1 MIVTTAA
8 ADAVPAAAVKLGAS
22 LPTADAPALSN
33 VVKLH
38 PHGGFN
44 GAEIVG
50 TLDLGVLASR
60 RVTWSSSRKG
70 VRTPPGGWS
79 TTEGTLLDFMG
90 KVATKHAPAAS
101 KDGPMI
107 ACGALASGV
116 RKASAVTGVDFLCLD
131 FDGGAHLDTIVGK
144 VRDAGVLAICHSTYS
159 HLKTTSK
166 VRRDH
171 LAKELGEGVEPTAAD
186 VAGYLQR
193 TKGMRPDLLE
203 GAILELETEH
213 GADGVCYVMHH
224 RPVEKFRVIFPLAA
238 TFTPSKA
245 ADTDKAAADLWR
257 RRYEAVAGTYGAGQ
271 HDPSCADLAR
281 AFYAPSHPKGT
292 DTHRTVIVAG
302 TLLDLDTFTPVV
314 DGDRFTQVAKAMGG
328 AGAGS
333 YQTARLAKFAARFG
347 DVFEIEEFLETHDWT
362 PRGGRSSGAGHHYRC
377 PNDAAHSDPDNGE
390 DRGFVAINGTDSE
403 NGFAAW
409 CMHSH
414 CKTMDRLALLDLA
427 CQEVGIVDAA
437 ELLEFC
443 PEIEGRPH
451 TLDDAADG
459 DGGFADHADALA
471 AVNALEKGDA
481 MGAGEVARAI
491 GGMLAFDPAVMDGLL
506 TAIKDRTGVGK
517 RALQAVAKAEA
528 ETARQVRQERARD
541 AGEADA
547 AAARQEG
554 RFVWPDGFK
563 VQGGR
568 LGYMR
573 DGGDN
578 GPVFAPV
585 CDVFTPRGVER
596 GEDGAGFALL
606 LDFTDRT
613 GRARE
618 ESILLRDVAQNAGE
632 VIGRL
637 ADAGLGFVAKRE
649 AKDKLAECLAAL
661 QVPNVITKVS
671 RPGWREADDGRPVFI
686 CPRGEVIGSGG
697 GDRDAIPGSTRDTTR
712 EAFRLAAG
720 AGAKDADTAGTLDG
734 WKQAAAAAFE
744 TPENYHWPVGVLA
757 GFAGT
762 LVQLA
767 GLDTCGVNLSGRT
780 SKGKTTAQALA
791 ASVWANPKAGQ
802 GVLATFR
809 STANAL
815 EGLAKAATG
824 TVLALDE
831 LGQAD
836 PRQVGQALFMLAGGA
851 GKVRMSRDLVT
862 RAPATFSTFAILSG
876 EQGLRAVIEG
886 ARDTYAAGMAVRFP
900 DVDVTDTRDVTPG
913 EFAAVNAC
921 RANYGHAGAVFVRHL
936 IAAGLADDA
945 GGLRGSI
952 DALAGEIAGEGAA
965 APTRRAAVPFA
976 IMRRAGE
983 VAIEAGLLP
992 PDADVAGTVGRAWSA
1007 YLGGS
1012 EAEMLDGG
1020 AVAIDRLRTALHT
1033 GWDTTVLD
1041 TAAGANY
1048 GSYRGP
1054 RAWYNEAL
1062 GSVYIP
1068 VDNLREFTGQGFKAA
1083 AVLKDLAAEGW
1094 LQKQGPSR
1102 SWTVIPKMGKVR
1114 HYRLSY
1120 GEFAPNKDREG

>member
-1 MIVTTAA
+1 MTLTDATPL
-8 ADAVPAAAVKLGAS
+8 DAVPAVAAKPGA
-22 LPTADAPALSN
+22 A
-33 VVKLH
+33 LH
-38 PHGGFN
+38 PADVPTTTNVLPFTRRGDFK
-44 GAEIVG
+44 GAEVLG
-50 TLDLGVLASR
+50 TLDLAALASR
-60 RVTWSSSRKG
+60 PVSWSSSRKG
-70 VRTPPGGWS
+70 VRTAPGGWS
-79 TTEGTLLDFMG
+79 TTEGTLRDFLDI
-90 KVATKHAPAAS
+90 ATRHAPAAS

-107 ACGALASGV
+107 VGGTLADGV
-116 RKASAVTGVDFLCLD
+116 RKASAVTSVDVLSLD
-131 FDGGAHLDTIVGK
+131 FDSGVPFDDVVQAIKT
-144 VRDAGVLAICHSTYS
+144 AGVLGVVHTSFN
-159 HLKTTSK
+159 HLRSVTR

-171 LAKELGEGVEPTAAD
+171 IVKELGEGVQPTATD
-186 VAGYLQR
+186 VASYLQR
-193 TKGMRPDLLE
+193 TKGVRPDLLN
-203 GAILELETEH
+203 GATLEPATEH
-213 GADGVCYVMHH
+213 GAEGVLYVLHH
-224 RPVEKFRVIFPLAA
+224 APIEKFRVILPLAA
-238 TFTPSKA
+238 PFVPSTA
-245 ADTDKAAADLWR
+245 AATDRAAADLWKR
-257 RRYEAVAGTYGAGQ
+257 LYEAVAARFGAGM
-271 HDPSCADLAR
+271 HDTSCADLAR

-302 TLLDLDTFTPVV
+302 ALLDLADVTPVG
-314 DGDRFTQVAKAMGG
+314 DGNRFTEVADKISGGRSGKAGG
-328 AGAGS
+328 
-333 YQTARLAKFAARFG
+333 YRTARLKLFAKRFG
-347 DVFEIEEFLETHDWT
+347 DVFDVEQFMEDHGKE
-362 PRGGRSSGAGHHYRC
+362 PRRAGSAGGQSFQC
-377 PNDAAHSDPDNGE
+377 PNHAMHSEPDS
-390 DRGFVAINGTDSE
+390 DDDTACVAVNGTDRDK
-403 NGFAAW
+403 GFAMW

-414 CKTMDRLALLDLA
+414 CRDSDRLALLDLA
-427 CQEVGIVDAA
+427 CIEAGVTDAA
-437 ELLEFC
+437 ALLEFC
-443 PEIEGRPH
+443 PEIDDRPR

-459 DGGFADHADALA
+459 DGGFAGYAA
-471 AVNALEKGDA
+471 AVAVLGRGDTKGA
-481 MGAGEVARAI
+481 EEVARRI
-491 GGMLAFDPAVMDGLL
+491 GGTLAFSPVEVDSLL
-506 TAIKDRTGVGK
+506 TMVTARTGVGK
-517 RALQAVAKAEA
+517 RALQAVAKAGA

-541 AGEADA
+541 TGEADA
-547 AAARQEG
+547 AAARKEG

-573 DGGDN
+573 EGGDN

-686 CPRGEVIGSGG
+686 CPRGEVIGGSG
-697 GDRDAIPGSTRDTTR
+697 GDRDAIRDPAHDTAR

-720 AGAKDADTAGTLDG
+720 AGAKDTGTAGTLDG
-734 WKQAAAAAFE
+734 WKQAAAAAFG

-757 GFAGT
+757 GVAGT

-836 PRQVGQALFMLAGGA
+836 PRQVGTALFMLAGGA

-876 EQGLRAVIEG
+876 EQGLRAVVEG
-886 ARDTYAAGMAVRFP
+886 ARETYAAGMAVRFP
-900 DVDVTDTRDVTPG
+900 DVDVTDTRDVSPR
-913 EFAAVNAC
+913 EFGAVNAC
-921 RANYGHAGAVFVRHL
+921 RQHYGHAGAVFVRHL
-936 IAAGLADDA
+936 IAVGLADDA
-945 GGLRGSI
+945 DGLRGSI

-983 VAIEAGLLP
+983 VAIDAGLLP
-992 PDADVAGTVGRAWSA
+992 PDADVAGAVGRAWSA

-1033 GWDTTVLD
+1033 GWDTTVFD
-1041 TAAGANY
+1041 TAAVGNY

-1054 RAWYNEAL
+1054 RAWYNEDL
-1062 GSVYIP
+1062 ESIYIP
-1068 VDNLREFTGQGFKAA
+1068 VDNLREFIGQGFKAA
-1083 AVLKDLAAEGW
+1083 AVLKDLAAAGW
-1094 LQKQGPSR
+1094 LQKQGANSV
-1102 SWTVIPKMGKVR
+1102 WAVIPKMGKVR
-1114 HYRLSY
+1114 HYRLNY
-1120 GEFAPNKDREG
+1120 GEFAPDKARKG